1 MDLHQQWIIGRIE
14 ACKILDIKSS
24 YFSSGTMAHSMLQPN
39 KRLVGV
45 TGDVEREEIEDSDE
59 TSISDSGVLTPGST
73 NGPETGILT
82 DVEHFGYRI
91 YFDFV

>member
-1 MDLHQQWIIGRIE
+1 
-14 ACKILDIKSS
+14 
-24 YFSSGTMAHSMLQPN
+24 MAHSMLQSN

-45 TGDVEREEIEDSDE
+45 TVGVEREEIEDSDE
-59 TSISDSGVLTPGST
+59 TSISDWWTDFTGST

-82 DVEHFGYRI
+82 DVERFGYRI